1 MDRVRKMIGAQEAY
15 RQGILGRG
23 VVIAVLDTG
32 AAPHPDFSGRLLD
45 FRDFVKGKHTF
56 YDDCSHGTHVCG
68 ILAGDGRL
76 SQGRFAGIA
85 PGAELLPVKVLDR
98 RGNGAREDM
107 EAGIRWVIQNRIKY
121 GIRILNISV
130 GTAREDAD
138 LDRHILKAVED
149 AWDSGLVVVAAGGNM
164 GPAPMSITVPGSSRK
179 VITVG
184 ASDDCPKTRELRGI
198 HPCYSGRGPTR
209 ECVCKPDITA
219 PGSNITACGSRFGR
233 GISAYQTKSGTSMAT
248 PVVSGAIAL
257 FLEKYPDMTNVEV
270 KMRLKETAVDLGMPR
285 NRQGWG
291 QIHVGRLLRQP
302 FRLAEPLSV
311 KKRD

>member
-1 MDRVRKMIGAQEAY
+1 M
-15 RQGILGRG
+15 
-23 VVIAVLDTG
+23 
-32 AAPHPDFSGRLLD
+32 
-45 FRDFVKGKHTF
+45 
-56 YDDCSHGTHVCG
+56 
-68 ILAGDGRL
+68 
-76 SQGRFAGIA
+76 
-85 PGAELLPVKVLDR
+85 
-98 RGNGAREDM
+98 
-107 EAGIRWVIQNRIKY
+107 
-121 GIRILNISV
+121 
-130 GTAREDAD
+130 
-138 LDRHILKAVED
+138 
-149 AWDSGLVVVAAGGNM
+149 
-164 GPAPMSITVPGSSRK
+164 
-179 VITVG
+179 ITVG

-257 FLEKYPDMTNVEV
+257 LLEKYPDMTNVEV

>member
-1 MDRVRKMIGAQEAY
+1 M
-15 RQGILGRG
+15 
-23 VVIAVLDTG
+23 
-32 AAPHPDFSGRLLD
+32 
-45 FRDFVKGKHTF
+45 
-56 YDDCSHGTHVCG
+56 
-68 ILAGDGRL
+68 
-76 SQGRFAGIA
+76 
-85 PGAELLPVKVLDR
+85 
-98 RGNGAREDM
+98 
-107 EAGIRWVIQNRIKY
+107 IQNRIKY

-149 AWDSGLVVVAAGGNM
+149 AWGQRPGGGGGGRKYGAGSHEYNRARQQQKGDH
-164 GPAPMSITVPGSSRK
+164 
-179 VITVG
+179 VG

-257 FLEKYPDMTNVEV
+257 LLEKYPDMTNVEV